1 MDKNPEP
8 WTIYETLQQQ
18 KLKDCPN
25 SHLVSPD
32 FSFNWLVRKNPSP
45 VALFARHLNAENGN
59 PLLNLIG
66 TVSTTQS

>member
-8 WTIYETLQQQ
+8 WSISETLKQ
-18 KLKDCPN
+18 KIE
-25 SHLVSPD
+25 SFSEFHLVSPD
-32 FSFNWLVRKNPSP
+32 FSFNWLVRKKPSP

-59 PLLNLIG
+59 PLRNLLG